1 MAKKKSKTKPGKRR
15 PAPSRAVETALAGVA
30 HDLRTPLTGILA
42 LAELLASSDLGKRER
57 EWAVAIKSGAEH
69 LAALTTLI
77 VDAAGDTLQ
86 ADLPRW
92 ARIVLNVPSS
102 LVAVGMMAEVSA
114 ALAQRGIP
122 CNPVS
127 AFLHDHV
134 FVPWDCRHNA
144 HEALSQLSH

>member
-1 MAKKKSKTKPGKRR
+1 MNVTTTH
-15 PAPSRAVETALAGVA
+15 PAPGLT
-30 HDLRTPLTGILA
+30 DLRA
-42 LAELLASSDLGKRER
+42 L
-57 EWAVAIKSGAEH
+57 
-69 LAALTTLI
+69 LAALDPQVDPVPKHFLHLPHAQARAWVDEAMMMFREAEGTTLI
-77 VDAAGDTLQ
+77 VDAAGNTLQ
-86 ADLPRW
+86 TDLPRW